1 MTMHQPPLIS
11 RSRWQPATF
20 IERGVTVPF
29 TTPLVAMAR
38 LRPADGR
45 MPELIVA
52 NPSGAGGSYVFP
64 LRALPDFTT
73 PSMHDRLLLEL
84 LLALPAVSP
93 GEIRRAVRSAAETGA
108 AGREAAKSARMA
120 AEREEHEQILTNLLL
135 ITTLLQQA
143 GFADVDWRRLNLADR
158 TTRATTREYLS
169 RHEAALGM
177 KPDAMLALVEELSAV
192 VAPVGVVAAG
202 FKSAHEVT
210 IERLEA
216 LIESLRDWGKG
227 EALDQAKGVEL
238 IARCAEFTLVKA
250 RDGLG
255 RARHRTEDA
264 VTLLVAWRDRDRAL
278 LRELTLADWLLDG
291 WSEITALWASVENED
306 RDTQRVMLARIE
318 SLVPVM
324 PKEALAADD
333 GEGGPQ
339 RQLTQRRWVRLN
351 EDWRSGALMLDEAAR
366 VEQAKGLAA

>member
-1 MTMHQPPLIS
+1 MHQPPLIP
-11 RSRWQPATF
+11 RSKWQPATF
-20 IERGVTVPF
+20 LERGVTVPF

-38 LRPADGR
+38 LRPTDGR

-52 NPSGAGGSYVFP
+52 NPSGADGSYVFP

-73 PSMHDRLLLEL
+73 PSVHDRLLLEL
-84 LLALPAVSP
+84 LLDLPTVSP
-93 GEIRRAVRSAAETGA
+93 ISIRRAVRSAAETGA

-120 AEREEHEQILTNLLL
+120 AEREEHEQVLTNLLL
-135 ITTLLQQA
+135 ITTLLRQA
-143 GFADVDWRRLNLADR
+143 GFTDVDWRRLNLADR
-158 TTRATTREYLS
+158 ATRATTREYLS
-169 RHEAALGM
+169 RHETALQL

-192 VAPVGVVAAG
+192 VAPVGVDAAG

-210 IERLEA
+210 VERLEA

-250 RDGLG
+250 RDALG
-255 RARHRTEDA
+255 RVRRRTEDA

-291 WSEITALWASVENED
+291 WAEITALWASVENED

-324 PKEALAADD
+324 PKEALTADD
-333 GEGGPQ
+333 SEGGPQ

-351 EDWRSGALMLDEAAR
+351 EDWRSGALMLDEATR

>member
-1 MTMHQPPLIS
+1 MHQPPLIP
-11 RSRWQPATF
+11 RSKWQPATF
-20 IERGVTVPF
+20 LERGVTVPF

-38 LRPADGR
+38 LRPDGG

-52 NPSGAGGSYVFP
+52 NPSGADGNYVFP
-64 LRALPDFTT
+64 LRSLPDFTT
-73 PSMHDRLLLEL
+73 PSMHDRLLLDL
-84 LLALPAVSP
+84 LLGLPTVSP
-93 GEIRRAVRSAAETGA
+93 GDIRRAVWRAAQTGA
-108 AGREAAKSARMA
+108 AGREAAESARTA
-120 AEREEHEQILTNLLL
+120 AEREEHEQVLTNLLL

-158 TTRATTREYLS
+158 ATRATTREYLTC
-169 RHEAALGM
+169 HEAALGM

-192 VAPVGVVAAG
+192 VAPVGIGAVG
-202 FKSAHEVT
+202 FISAHEAT
-210 IERLEA
+210 IERLET
-216 LIESLRDWGKG
+216 LTESLRDWGKG
-227 EALDQAKGVEL
+227 EAQDQAKGVEL

-250 RDGLG
+250 RDSLS
-255 RARHRTEDA
+255 RARSHTENV

-278 LRELTLADWLLDG
+278 LRDLTLADWLLDG
-291 WSEITALWASVENED
+291 WGEITALWSSVENEE
-306 RDTQRVMLARIE
+306 RDAQRVMLARIE

-339 RQLTQRRWVRLN
+339 QQLTQRRWVRLN
-351 EDWRSGALMLDEAAR
+351 EDWRSGALMLDEATR